1 MPGDEHDDGVRVHNE
16 ISGGRFHTVVQ
27 GHRVEVHFTS
37 PRPEEQQARGR
48 PGQALPA
55 VVCAAL
61 GLALFHTPPPA
72 ARGLAP
78 LGAALAVT
86 GLVWCAAVL
95 LELPERWRS
104 RRAPRRGPLPEELDR
119 VAADLA
125 AALADEYA
133 RDERQS
139 RIHDPVPIP
148 VRWSAADPWVS
159 DHEANILGA
168 PATTDPPPAPAPDRD
183 GRFDAIGRFFT
194 SLPNGRLVILGAPG
208 AGKSALALRLAR
220 ALLDD
225 RVSLTAVPV
234 LLPLASWNPTE
245 QDPWHWAA
253 HRLAALH
260 PSAVPTHH
268 TAHDLI
274 TSGRLLPILD
284 GLDELPAPTR
294 ARALARLRRSLN
306 APARLV
312 LTCRSEEYEAAVA
325 DAATVLP
332 AATVVQLTPLGID
345 DLRAYLPRTAP
356 RTGPAPAAP
365 TKWAPVL
372 AELSADAGPP
382 QAAMVRSVLSTP
394 LMVSLARFVYS
405 ETHADPRDLLDNRRF
420 PDAAAV
426 ERHLYDAFLSA
437 AYEDSAA
444 RADSAGGLWS
454 SAQARRWAGYLAAH
468 LRRGGEQDIAWWRL
482 TEAVPW
488 WLRWP
493 GTGLAVGVAAL
504 AVGLTGYD
512 DPWWREWLPLPPW
525 SAVLLLGS
533 LAALLDCAPSPAVD
547 APRRLRVPGREEV
560 RAWRRASRWLRWWL
574 PAVVT
579 ALAFSGVFTRP
590 GWALLPLALPALALL
605 LSLSMGLLALL
616 SCRADPAEASEP
628 VALLR
633 ADRRTELVL
642 GPLALVR
649 HRRRRTATEV
659 VLGFTFLLVIIWQVE
674 TATTTTLT
682 WLRTAALVLLA
693 WALCAWSGSAG
704 GGLVLARLWFSFSGT
719 LPWRVM
725 TFLDDAHHRGVLRQ
739 SGGLYRFRHIELR
752 NRLAEANGVTAD
764 GTAARPAREEPQPP
778 SFVSVYAVSTC
789 LMSMGLMASLM
800 VSPDFTSKPAPTA
813 CELLPVKQVRQV
825 IADPVQDDR
834 GHLCHYE
841 ERSPFRPARKAM
853 LDRDWEAPGQA
864 DEEEWDIMRRSMDTP
879 GTFHLPRLGDEALLR
894 VSPST
899 EPYGAPEAVVA
910 VWAGHM
916 IVRVTYS
923 EEYAT
928 TGRVSAVA
936 RIIARWVL
944 RAGDVPDDRIGAA
957 GPVLADVPPAQLP
970 RRTRTDGYQR
980 PERSLYGAVWG
991 ADEHSVIQTH
1001 PDLSIPVRTPPDVF
1015 GCWPQEGDGVFG
1027 CSGESLVVNI
1037 VDRPAAQPPDPG
1049 PDPGPDLSYAVLD
1062 PEGSRYE
1069 ISIRVTYTPAG
1080 LPAREIRVRV
1090 EADAGQAEVAQKI
1103 VNSVYTQTL
1112 PRG

>member
-1 MPGDEHDDGVRVHNE
+1 MPGDERDDGVRVHNE

-37 PRPEEQQARGR
+37 PRPEEQQARSRTGR
-48 PGQALPA
+48 ALPA
-55 VVCAAL
+55 AVCAAL
-61 GLALFHTPPPA
+61 GLALFSMPPQA
-72 ARGLAP
+72 ARGFAP
-78 LGAALAVT
+78 LGAALAVA
-86 GLVWCAAVL
+86 GLVWCAVVL
-95 LELPERWRS
+95 LWLPERWQG

-119 VAADLA
+119 VAEDLA

-139 RIHDPVPIP
+139 RVHDPVPIP
-148 VRWSAADPWVS
+148 VRWSAADPRVS
-159 DHEANILGA
+159 DHEANILGV
-168 PATTDPPPAPAPDRD
+168 PATTEPAPAPAPDRE
-183 GRFDAIGRFFT
+183 GQFEAIGRFFT

-225 RVSLTAVPV
+225 RVPLTAVPV

-253 HRLAALH
+253 RRLAALH

-274 TSGRLLPILD
+274 TSGRILPILD

-332 AATVVQLTPLGID
+332 AATVVQLTPLGTD
-345 DLRAYLPRTAP
+345 DLRAYLPRTTP

-382 QAAMVRSVLSTP
+382 QAAVVRSVLSTP

-405 ETHADPRDLLDNRRF
+405 ETHADPRDLLDGRRF

-426 ERHLYDAFLSA
+426 ERHLFDAFLSA
-437 AYEDSAA
+437 AYEDSA
-444 RADSAGGLWS
+444 GGLWS
-454 SAQARRWAGYLAAH
+454 GAQARRWAGYLAAH

-482 TEAVPW
+482 AEAVPW

-493 GTGLAVGVAAL
+493 GTGLAVGIAAL
-504 AVGLTGYD
+504 AMGLTGYD
-512 DPWWREWLPLPPW
+512 NPWWREWLPLPPW
-525 SAVLLLGS
+525 AAVLLLGS
-533 LAALLDCAPSPAVD
+533 LAALLDWVLSPAVD
-547 APRRLRVPGREEV
+547 PPRRLRVPGREEV
-560 RAWRRASRWLRWWL
+560 RGWWRASRWPRWCL
-574 PAVVT
+574 PAAVT
-579 ALAFSGVFTRP
+579 ALAFSGVFTQP
-590 GWALLPLALPALALL
+590 SWIVLPLALPALALL
-605 LSLSMGLLALL
+605 LSLTIGLLDLL
-616 SCRADPAEASEP
+616 SCRADPAEAPEP

-633 ADRRTELVL
+633 ADRRTELLL

-659 VLGFTFLLVIIWQVE
+659 VLGFTFLMVIIWQVQ
-674 TATTTTLT
+674 TATTPTLT

-704 GGLVLARLWFSFSGT
+704 GGLALARLWFSISGT

-725 TFLDDAHHRGVLRQ
+725 TFLDDAHRRGVLRQ

-764 GTAARPAREEPQPP
+764 GTAAHPAREEPHLP
-778 SFVSVYAVSTC
+778 SFISVYAVSTC
-789 LMSMGLMASLM
+789 LMSMGLMASSVISL
-800 VSPDFTSKPAPTA
+800 DHTSKPAPTA
-813 CELLPVKQVRQV
+813 CELLPMERVRQV
-825 IADPVQDDR
+825 VADPVQDDR
-834 GHLCHYE
+834 GPICHYE
-841 ERSPFRPARKAM
+841 ERSPFRPARTVM
-853 LDRDWEAPGQA
+853 LDRHWEAPGQTG
-864 DEEEWDIMRRSMDTP
+864 EQEWDIMRRAMDTP
-879 GTFHLPRLGDEALLR
+879 GTSKLTGLGDEALLR

-899 EPYGAPEAVVA
+899 GPYGAPEAVVA
-910 VWAGHM
+910 VRAAHM
-916 IVRVTYS
+916 IVHVTYS

-928 TGRVSAVA
+928 TGRASAVA
-936 RIIARWVL
+936 QILARWAL
-944 RAGDVPDDRIGAA
+944 CAGHVPDDRIGAA
-957 GPVLADVPPAQLP
+957 GPTLADVPPAKVP
-970 RRTRTDGYQR
+970 RQTRTDGYQR
-980 PERSLYGAVWG
+980 PEQSLYGAVWG

-1001 PDLSIPVRTPPDVF
+1001 PKLSIPVRMPPDAL
-1015 GCWPQEGDGVFG
+1015 GCWPQAGFGVFR
-1027 CSGESLVVNI
+1027 CRSESLVVDI
-1037 VDRPAAQPPDPG
+1037 MDRPAALPPDLGPRPG
-1049 PDPGPDLSYAVLD
+1049 PSYAVRN
-1062 PEGSRYE
+1062 PGNGRYE
-1069 ISIRVTYTPAG
+1069 ISIRVTHTPAG
-1080 LPAREIRVRV
+1080 LPARDIRVRV
-1090 EADAGQAEVAQKI
+1090 EANAGQADVAQKI